1 MPPTETLPPSCAETN
16 PCPPAPPPP
25 AVVIADVL
33 VVQWGKTYAEALQ
46 RVCHQAF
53 PSATIRVACTGNE
66 ALAILRE
73 TPAQLLLLSTTL
85 PDVDGVDLLPVI
97 AEEKLAARVLVA
109 LNHPGEF
116 SLQTL
121 RVARFDGLIDV
132 LEEDV
137 PALVRALHLVSSGE
151 PYISPSLRLHIID
164 RNPPGVLAQRLTS
177 AELFVFSEIGDG
189 SGNLEAAKRLNLSEA
204 TVQTHRR
211 NIMRKLGITSS
222 AKLVR
227 EAIRLGM
234 IRITKEGTTIR
245 SRIERQP
252 LNGGKAKAQPA
263 KTKPGEATQF

>member
-1 MPPTETLPPSCAETN
+1 MPPAETLLPSCAETA
-16 PCPPAPPPP
+16 PCPPAPPP
-25 AVVIADVL
+25 AIVEVSDVL

-46 RVCHQAF
+46 SVCRQAF
-53 PSATIRVACTGNE
+53 PTANIRVSCTGNE

-85 PDVDGVDLLPVI
+85 PDVDGVDMLPII
-97 AEEKLAARVLVA
+97 AEEKLATRVLVA

-137 PALVRALHLVSSGE
+137 PALVKALRLVSGGE

-177 AELFVFSEIGDG
+177 AELLVFSEIGDG
-189 SGNLEAAKRLNLSEA
+189 SGNMEAAKRLNLSEA

-234 IRITKEGTTIR
+234 IRITKEGATIR
-245 SRIERQP
+245 SRIERQVF
-252 LNGGKAKAQPA
+252 NGGKAKAPA
-263 KTKPGEATQF
+263 VKIKSVENTQF

>member
-1 MPPTETLPPSCAETN
+1 MPATDTIPTSTASLPT
-16 PCPPAPPPP
+16 PPP
-25 AVVIADVL
+25 VIPTAAKVRDVF

-46 RVCHQAF
+46 KVCYQAF
-53 PSATIRVACTGNE
+53 PEAEIRYCCTGSE
-66 ALAILRE
+66 ALASLQLRP
-73 TPAQLLLLSTTL
+73 TDLLLLSTTL
-85 PDVDGVDLLPVI
+85 PDIDGVDLLPLI
-97 AEEKLAARVLVA
+97 AEGKLATRVLVA

-121 RVARFDGLIDV
+121 RVARFDGLIDI

-137 PALVRALHLVSSGE
+137 PALVNALSLVAVGE

-177 AELFVFSEIGDG
+177 AELLVFSEIGDG
-189 SGNLEAAKRLNLSEA
+189 SGNLEAARRLDLSES

-234 IRITKEGTTIR
+234 VRITKDGNTIR
-245 SRIERQP
+245 SRLDRP
-252 LNGGKAKAQPA
+252 TGYFKGKPDG
-263 KTKPGEATQF
+263 TISPEAST